1 MVTAVPFD
9 ALMSAFEVLMEVAF
23 VAKGHVASRECAIIR
38 FFLGVAQ
45 NM

>member
-1 MVTAVPFD
+1 
-9 ALMSAFEVLMEVAF
+9 MSAFIVFMEVAF